1 MTQRTLEPYCLEIYL
16 QVCFMFP
23 SVGHHQVVG
32 ADMGPRDDGF
42 KVVYDLD
49 HTSESAAEL

>member
-1 MTQRTLEPYCLEIYL
+1 MTLRTSEPHCRKIHL
-16 QVCFMFP
+16 QVCFVFP
-23 SVGHHQVVG
+23 SVGHHQVVE

-49 HTSESAAEL
+49 HTSESTAEL

>member
-1 MTQRTLEPYCLEIYL
+1 VTLRTSGPHCVEIYL

-23 SVGHHQVVG
+23 SVGHHHFVE

>member
-1 MTQRTLEPYCLEIYL
+1 
-16 QVCFMFP
+16 MFP
-23 SVGHHQVVG
+23 SVGHHQVVE

-49 HTSESAAEL
+49 HTSESTAEL